1 MGIFSNKKKKGHWI
15 KEAHLFR
22 SDVYICSV
30 CKSKFP
36 KTSKTCP
43 KCGVEM
49 VSEKYDPQWVD
60 ELEMLDAIFD
70 D

>member
-1 MGIFSNKKKKGHWI
+1 MGIFSKKKAGHWI

-22 SDVYICSV
+22 SDVYICSA
-30 CKSKFP
+30 CGAKFD

-43 KCGVEM
+43 KCGIEM
-49 VSEKYDPQWVD
+49 KSEKYDPQWVD
-60 ELEMLDAIFD
+60 ELETLDAIFD